1 MTKKYYKQFD
11 TLRFLSII
19 FIILYHYKVHQFPGG
34 FLAVDVFFVLSG
46 FLVISQLERNFFE
59 KKVLHLR
66 RKIFSRWR
74 AIFIPMFFFIVLAA
88 ILIFLARPELL
99 VNLKSSAVS
108 SLLFLNN
115 WQQIAAGQSYFAQY
129 LTPSIFTHLW
139 YLSVYFQILLITYLF
154 YAFIRQRVS
163 FRQTFSG
170 ALLLSLISLL
180 LMAFIFQPGE
190 DPSRVY
196 YGTDTRIFAFLVGAC
211 FAYLKHTAFYAYL
224 ERQLKPW
231 LVDIALLILFA
242 LAGWALLNLSDS
254 SALTY
259 RGGMYLF
266 DVVIGSILLLM
277 TLPKSIISKLLTFK
291 PAVWL
296 GQRTY
301 GAYLWYYPVYI
312 IFYAN
317 AQSQNFFTQ
326 SVFLQSLLIFTLA
339 ILTHD
344 IFLGQKLD
352 KWALKSLKFNILEP
366 ERSKTILNFT
376 KLISFSLLSTAG
388 LFIIFTAPS
397 ESTAEVAEEEAAQTA
412 RENEVRNEENL
423 LPSLE
428 LLSEEEIRELFEEY
442 QAGLDET
449 QSSYYDYLSEEEALF
464 AFQSPT
470 SFVGDSITLGASD
483 VIYTFFPQS
492 IVTANVGL
500 LFSDAISNITQLKDN
515 GQLNSKVVIALGSNG
530 DFTQEQLDEMIDTI
544 GSEHDIYL
552 VTTHVNR
559 PWRDSANSVYVNY
572 VETTENDHVHLIDFN
587 QYYQDHPDQQT
598 WLEEDGVHFNQ
609 TGSVEWTRY
618 IVKSIFQSQ

>member
-19 FIILYHYKVHQFPGG
+19 FIILYHYKAHQFPGG

-46 FLVISQLERNFFE
+46 FLVISQSERKFAA
-59 KKVLHLR
+59 KKVLQLPQ
-66 RKIFSRWR
+66 KIGNRWR
-74 AIFIPMFFFIVLAA
+74 AIFIPMFFFIIAA
-88 ILIFLARPELL
+88 VIWLFLARPDLL
-99 VNLKSSAVS
+99 VNIRPTAVS

-115 WQQIAAGQSYFAQY
+115 WQQILAGQSYFAQY
-129 LTPSIFTHLW
+129 LNPSIFTHLW
-139 YLSVYFQILLITYLF
+139 YLSVYFQILLVTYLF
-154 YAFIRQRVS
+154 YAFIRRKVS
-163 FRQTFSG
+163 FRQTFAG
-170 ALLLSLISLL
+170 ALILSLVSLL
-180 LMAFIFQPGE
+180 LMAVLFQPGE

-196 YGTDTRIFAFLVGAC
+196 YGTDTRIFAFLIGAC
-211 FAYLKHTAFYAYL
+211 FAYLRQTPVYDYL
-224 ERQLKPW
+224 EKQMKPW
-231 LVDIALLILFA
+231 LVDIAFLILFF

-254 SALTY
+254 STATY
-259 RGGMYLF
+259 RGGVYLF
-266 DVVIGSILLLM
+266 DLVIGSILLLM
-277 TLPKSIISKLLTFK
+277 TLLKSIISKLFTFK

-412 RENEVRNEENL
+412 SENEARNEESL
-423 LPSLE
+423 LPSLDS
-428 LLSEEEIRELFEEY
+428 LNEEEILDLFESY

-464 AFQSPT
+464 AFQNPT

-483 VIYTFFPQS
+483 VIYTFSPQS

-500 LFSDAISNITQLKDN
+500 LFSDAIANIAQLKDT
-515 GQLNSKVVIALGSNG
+515 GQLNDKVVIALGSNG
-530 DFTQEQLDEMIDTI
+530 DFTREQLDEMMETI
-544 GSEHDIYL
+544 GPDHEVYL

-559 PWRDSANSVYVNY
+559 PWRDSANSVYMNY
-572 VETTENDHVHLIDFN
+572 AESTEDDQVYLIDFN
-587 QYYQDHPDQQT
+587 QHYQDHPESQT
-598 WLEEDGVHFNQ
+598 WLEDDGVHFNQ
-609 TGSVEWTRY
+609 TGSLEWTSY
-618 IVKSIFQSQ
+618 IVQRIFQHQ